1 MLYICRTK
9 VTHTPHT
16 TMRLNPEFFGDDNNR
31 EDEYDPETKF
41 KTIENLQDLPAEATD
56 DLARTIEKIHS
67 MLEHQEANADEDPLL
82 SFISFQQM
90 QIQALQSE
98 INAIHQM
105 LLVIAK
111 GLDGKADK

>member
-1 MLYICRTK
+1 
-9 VTHTPHT
+9 
-16 TMRLNPEFFGDDNNR
+16 MRLNPEFFGDDDNR

>member
-16 TMRLNPEFFGDDNNR
+16 IMRLNPEFFGDD
-31 EDEYDPETKF
+31 DEYDPETKF
-41 KTIENLQDLPAEATD
+41 KTIENLQDLPAEATN